1 VIKRN
6 VVTIEAYRFRQLRT
20 NIYPT
25 SCRQS

>member
-1 VIKRN
+1 VIKYN
-6 VVTIEAYRFRQLRT
+6 VVIIEASQFRQLRT